1 MKKFQIRF
9 FENRRIFFGISLGI
23 IVIGLI
29 FNFVFGVGLDIQFSG
44 GAMIKYSYTGD
55 IDPAA
60 VEKAVQSAT
69 NRDVSVVIN
78 TDVKSTG
85 SNQAVNNATL
95 SFGGNE
101 PLSVDSQNA
110 VASVLNK
117 QYPSAKCQLVQS
129 NSVNPTMGQSFF
141 VKCIVAVLIA
151 FLLLDLYIAARFR
164 KIGGAAAGVMA
175 IVALLHD
182 VAMVYF
188 TFVIFRIP
196 LNDNF
201 IAVVLTIL
209 GYSLNDTIVI
219 YDRIRENRKLLGPK
233 TEYGTLVNT
242 SINQTFTRSVYTAG
256 CTFLSIATVFVVGSF
271 YNLPSVTTFALPMM
285 VGVVTGCYSSVCI
298 AGPLYVM
305 WENHK
310 LKQKTAAVSAAAAA
324 KAAAAPVPSAPA
336 AGEIPAAQKPAEAA
350 GTPAAP
356 SGKAQ
361 GGKTAARQ
369 KPRGKKRK
377 R

>member
-1 MKKFQIRF
+1 MKKFQIHF
-9 FENRRIFFGISLGI
+9 FENRKIFFGISLGI

-29 FNFVFGVGLDIQFSG
+29 FNFVFGARLDIQFSG

-55 IDPAA
+55 VDAA
-60 VEKAVQSAT
+60 TVEKTVQDAT
-69 NRDVSVVIN
+69 DRDVSVVIN
-78 TDVKSTG
+78 TDVKSAEG
-85 SNQAVNNATL
+85 NQTVNNLTL

-101 PLSVDSQNA
+101 PLSVDNQNA
-110 VASVLNK
+110 VADAMNK
-117 QYPSAKCQLVQS
+117 QYPDAKFQLVQS

-151 FLLLDLYIAARFR
+151 FLHLDFYIAVRFR

-219 YDRIRENRKLLGPK
+219 YDRIRENRRLLGPK

-305 WENHK
+305 WENRK
-310 LKQKTAAVSAAAAA
+310 LKNKTAALSAASAA
-324 KAAAAPVPSAPA
+324 KASAAQAPSSSASADLPAEKSSGQKPAAAPSA
-336 AGEIPAAQKPAEAA
+336 
-350 GTPAAP
+350 
-356 SGKAQ
+356 
-361 GGKTAARQ
+361 
-369 KPRGKKRK
+369 
-377 R
+377 